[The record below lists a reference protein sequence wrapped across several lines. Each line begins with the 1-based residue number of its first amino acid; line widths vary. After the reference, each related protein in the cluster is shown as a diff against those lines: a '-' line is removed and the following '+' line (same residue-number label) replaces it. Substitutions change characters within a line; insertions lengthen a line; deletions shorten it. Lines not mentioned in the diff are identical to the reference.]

1 MTSKT
6 LTGET
11 TAGRKVEGSNNR
23 FVRQMID
30 SHSVLGLSFAA
41 LIYIVSLS
49 GALTLFVPEISLWE
63 LPGTKASYET
73 TPRAIAAAAHNAEA
87 ELKDGNEILNVV
99 AYGPD
104 EFRPYLT
111 VRLNQRAGHG
121 EPLDSTDWV
130 ADPQTGEL
138 LSVAEAP
145 YAHLI
150 EDLHTVLLLPNPW
163 GRYLVGIIGVCMFTL
178 ILSGIFAHPTI
189 IKDAF
194 KLRLKRNAR
203 MAWTDMHNRLSVW
216 GLPFHLVIT
225 FTGAF
230 LGVAGITVV
239 ALAMLAYEGDQEAAI
254 QVIQGPQPVLDAPLM
269 SASPDYESM
278 LLRSEA
284 EDRRFSILVASN
296 PKSSGHTT
304 SVAYYEEGILSMRT
318 SDIYRNSGEFLEKFG
333 GSGSPAGA
341 RVFGMVQPLHYG
353 TFGGYPIKILYF
365 VLSLAL
371 TYITSTGMMIWFKR
385 KRQQGQAKPRTEA
398 LWRGMTTGLSAALVA
413 TALVTVAKLEAPL
426 TVVFLSI
433 WIASLLAITVG
444 RNPIRWVR
452 YHYIAIAAVLAVV
465 TALHVPSAMAASDA
479 AKPLLF
485 SIDAALLVTALGF
498 AAAAYRT
505 RPEGIAAEPTKS
517 SLEGT
522 SVKSQTA
529 G

>member
-1 MTSKT
+1 MTTKAN
-6 LTGET
+6 
-11 TAGRKVEGSNNR
+11 AGHNPEGSNNR

-41 LIYIVSLS
+41 LIYVVSLS

-63 LPGTKASYET
+63 LPDTEASYQT
-73 TPRAIAAAAHNAEA
+73 TPRAVATAAQNAQA
-87 ELKDGNEILNVV
+87 ELKEGNEILNVV

-111 VRLNQRAGHG
+111 VRLNQRAGRN
-121 EPLDSTDWV
+121 EPLDSTDWI

-138 LSVAEAP
+138 LDVAEAR

-189 IKDAF
+189 VKDAF

-254 QVIQGPQPVLDAPLM
+254 QVIQGPQPVLDAPPM
-269 SASPDYESM
+269 TSPPDYESM
-278 LLRSEA
+278 LTRSEA
-284 EDRRFSILVASN
+284 ADRRFSILVASN
-296 PKSSGHTT
+296 PGSSGHTT

-371 TYITSTGMMIWFKR
+371 TYITSSGMMIWFKR
-385 KRQQGQAKPRTEA
+385 KRQQGQPKPRTEA
-398 LWRGMTTGLSAALVA
+398 LWRGMTTGLSAALAA
-413 TALVTVAKLEAPL
+413 TALITVAKLEVPL
-426 TVVFLSI
+426 TASFLGI
-433 WIASLLAITVG
+433 WAATLALIAFN
-444 RNPIRWVR
+444 RNPLRWVR
-452 YHYIAIAAVLAVV
+452 YHYVAIAAVLAVV
-465 TALHVPSAMAASDA
+465 AALHFPNAIAAA
-479 AKPLLF
+479 AAARPLLI
-485 SIDAALLVTALGF
+485 SIDAALLATALAF
-498 AAAAYRT
+498 VAAAFRT
-505 RPEGIAAEPTKS
+505 RPELEASDAAS
-517 SLEGT
+517 SDASGAPAGSRATGT
-522 SVKSQTA
+522 

>member
-1 MTSKT
+1 MTSRTEKRSS
-6 LTGET
+6 G
-11 TAGRKVEGSNNR
+11 EGSNNR

-49 GALTLFVPEISLWE
+49 GALTLFVSEISLWE
-63 LPGTKASYET
+63 LPDTPAAHAT
-73 TPRAIAAAAHNAEA
+73 TPQAVAAAAHNAEA
-87 ELKDGNEILNVV
+87 ELKDGNEIVNVV

-104 EFRPYLT
+104 EFRPYLA
-111 VRLNQRAGHG
+111 VRLNQRAGQG
-121 EPLDSTDWV
+121 APLESTDWI

-189 IKDAF
+189 VKDAF

-203 MAWTDMHNRLSVW
+203 MAWTDVHNRLSVW

-269 SASPDYESM
+269 TAPPDYASM
-278 LLRSEA
+278 LERSA
-284 EDRRFSILVASN
+284 APDRDFSLLVAGN
-296 PKSSGHTT
+296 PKNSGYTT
-304 SVAYYEEGILSMRT
+304 SVAYYEEGILSSRT
-318 SDIYRNSGEFLEKFG
+318 SDVYRNSGEFLEKFG

-371 TYITSTGMMIWFKR
+371 TYITSSGMMIWFKR
-385 KRQQGQAKPRTEA
+385 KQQQGNPKPGTEA

-413 TALVTVAKLEAPL
+413 TALVTVANLQVPL
-426 TVVFLSI
+426 LPAFLAV
-433 WIASLLAITVG
+433 WLACLALITTS
-444 RNPIRWVR
+444 RNPVRWVR
-452 YHYIAIAAVLAVV
+452 YHYMAIATVLAVV
-465 TALHVPSAMAASDA
+465 AAMHFPSALAASAA
-479 AKPLLF
+479 AKPLLIG
-485 SIDAALLVTALGF
+485 IDLSLLLAALAFL
-498 AAAAYRT
+498 AAAFRAQ
-505 RPEGIAAEPTKS
+505 PEGNAGDSTESEIN
-517 SLEGT
+517 
-522 SVKSQTA
+522 QTA
-529 G
+529 AGSRVTG

>member
-1 MTSKT
+1 MSTKTS
-6 LTGET
+6 TGQNP
-11 TAGRKVEGSNNR
+11 EGSNNR

-41 LIYIVSLS
+41 LIYVVSLS

-63 LPGTKASYET
+63 LPDTEASYET
-73 TPRAIAAAAHNAEA
+73 TPRAVAAAARNAEA
-87 ELKDGNEILNVV
+87 ELKEGSEILNVV

-111 VRLNQRAGHG
+111 VRLNQRAGRG
-121 EPLDSTDWV
+121 EPLDSTDWI

-138 LSVAEAP
+138 LDVADAP

-178 ILSGIFAHPTI
+178 ILSGVFAHPTI
-189 IKDAF
+189 VKDAF

-254 QVIQGPQPVLDAPLM
+254 QVIQGPQPVLHAPLM

-278 LLRSEA
+278 LTRSEA
-284 EDRRFSILVASN
+284 AGRQFSILVASN
-296 PKSSGHTT
+296 PRSSGHTT

-371 TYITSTGMMIWFKR
+371 TYITSSGMMIWLKR
-385 KRQQGQAKPRTEA
+385 KKQQGQPKPRTEA
-398 LWRGMTTGLSAALVA
+398 LWRGMTTGLSAALAVA
-413 TALVTVAKLEAPL
+413 ALIIVAKLEVPL
-426 TVVFLSI
+426 TALFLGI
-433 WIASLLAITVG
+433 WTASLALIAFS

-452 YHYIAIAAVLAVV
+452 YHYLGIAAVLAVV
-465 TALHVPSAMAASDA
+465 AALHFPSAVSAAAA
-479 AKPLLF
+479 AKPLLIG
-485 SIDAALLVTALGF
+485 IDTALLATALAF
-498 AAAAYRT
+498 VAAAFRT
-505 RPEGIAAEPTKS
+505 RPEIEASDAAS
-517 SLEGT
+517 SDVSGT
-522 SVKSQTA
+522 PA
-529 G
+529 GSRAAG

>member
-1 MTSKT
+1 MTTKT
-6 LTGET
+6 N
-11 TAGRKVEGSNNR
+11 AGQNGEGSNNR

-63 LPGTKASYET
+63 LPDTEAAYET

-87 ELKDGNEILNVV
+87 ELEDGNEILNVV

-111 VRLNQRAGHG
+111 VRLNQRAGRG
-121 EPLDSTDWV
+121 APLDSTDWI
-130 ADPQTGEL
+130 ADPRTGEL
-138 LSVAEAP
+138 LDVAEAP

-189 IKDAF
+189 FKDAF

-269 SASPDYESM
+269 AASPDYESM
-278 LLRSEA
+278 LTRSEA
-284 EDRRFSILVASN
+284 ADRRFSLLVASN

-353 TFGGYPIKILYF
+353 TFGGYPIKLLYF

-385 KRQQGQAKPRTEA
+385 KKQQGQPKPKTEA

-413 TALVTVAKLEAPL
+413 TALVTVMRLDTPL
-426 TVVFLSI
+426 TAVFLVT
-433 WIASLLAITVG
+433 WIASLGLIAFNRHPV
-444 RNPIRWVR
+444 RWVR
-452 YHYIAIAAVLAVV
+452 YHYIAIAAVLAIVA
-465 TALHVPSAMAASDA
+465 ALHLPSAIAAVDA
-479 AKPLLF
+479 AKPLLI
-485 SIDAALLVTALGF
+485 SIDGALLLAALAF
-498 AAAAYRT
+498 AAAAIRT
-505 RPEGIAAEPTKS
+505 RSETAMDAPANSGAEPSHVESRVT
-517 SLEGT
+517 G
-522 SVKSQTA
+522 
-529 G
+529 

>member
-1 MTSKT
+1 MTT
-6 LTGET
+6 NNN
-11 TAGRKVEGSNNR
+11 ADRKIEGSNNR

-63 LPGTKASYET
+63 LPDTKASYET
-73 TPRAIAAAAHNAEA
+73 TPRAVAAAAHNAEA
-87 ELKDGNEILNVV
+87 QLEDGNEILNVV

-111 VRLNQRAGHG
+111 VRLNQRADRSA
-121 EPLDSTDWV
+121 PLDSTDWI

-138 LSVAEAP
+138 LDVAEAP

-269 SASPDYESM
+269 TAPPDYESM
-278 LLRSEA
+278 LTRSEA
-284 EDRRFSILVASN
+284 ADRRFSILVASN

-385 KRQQGQAKPRTEA
+385 KQQQGQAKPRTEA

-413 TALVTVAKLEAPL
+413 TALVTVMKLQAPL
-426 TVVFLSI
+426 TPVFLCI
-433 WIASLLAITVG
+433 WIASLLLITVS
-444 RNPIRWVR
+444 RNPILSVR
-452 YHYIAIAAVLAVV
+452 YHYVVIAAGLAVV
-465 TALHVPSAMAASDA
+465 ALLHVPSAMAASDA

-485 SIDAALLVTALGF
+485 SIDAALLVTAIAF
-498 AAAAYRT
+498 VAAAVRT
-505 RPEGIAAEPTKS
+505 RPEGKVGVSADSETRASRVESRVT
-517 SLEGT
+517 G
-522 SVKSQTA
+522 
-529 G
+529 

>member
-1 MTSKT
+1 MTTKT
-6 LTGET
+6 LTGKT
-11 TAGRKVEGSNNR
+11 TAGQNGEGGNNR

-30 SHSVLGLSFAA
+30 SHSILGLSFAA

-63 LPGTKASYET
+63 LPDTKASYET
-73 TPRAIAAAAHNAEA
+73 TPRAVANAAHNAEA
-87 ELKDGNEILNVV
+87 ELKDGNEILNVI

-111 VRLNQRAGHG
+111 VRLNQRAGRG

-130 ADPQTGEL
+130 ADPQTGDL
-138 LSVAEAP
+138 LNVAEAP

-254 QVIQGPQPVLDAPLM
+254 QVIQGPQPILDAPLM
-269 SASPDYESM
+269 TSPPDYESM
-278 LLRSEA
+278 LARSEA
-284 EDRRFSILVASN
+284 ADRQFSILIASN
-296 PKSSGHTT
+296 PKSSGHRT

-353 TFGGYPIKILYF
+353 TFGGYPIKALYF

-385 KRQQGQAKPRTEA
+385 KKQQGQAKTRTET
-398 LWRGMTTGLSAALVA
+398 LWRGMTTGLSAALAV
-413 TALVTVAKLEAPL
+413 TALVTVMGLEVAL
-426 TVVFLSI
+426 TPAFLGT
-433 WIASLLAITVG
+433 WIASLALITLS
-444 RNPIRWVR
+444 RNPIRRVR
-452 YHYIAIAAVLAVV
+452 YHYVAIAAVLAVV
-465 TALHVPSAMAASDA
+465 AVLHLPSAIAASTA

-485 SIDAALLVTALGF
+485 SIDAALLVTALAF
-498 AAAAYRT
+498 AAAAFRT
-505 RPEGIAAEPTKS
+505 RPEPAASGASGSDINPAHAESRAT
-517 SLEGT
+517 G
-522 SVKSQTA
+522 
-529 G
+529 